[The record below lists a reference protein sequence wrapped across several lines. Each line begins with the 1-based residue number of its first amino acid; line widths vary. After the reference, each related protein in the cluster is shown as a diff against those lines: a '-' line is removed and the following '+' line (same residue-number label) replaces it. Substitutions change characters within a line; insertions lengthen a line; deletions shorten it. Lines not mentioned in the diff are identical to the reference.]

1 MYNITHPWPLY
12 VRSVPQKYHSWELKP
27 CLLRFWTLKLHPQG
41 NGLVILDTLHNQ
53 RNPVPDQ
60 NHMGQQKQIL
70 ERGYE
75 WVPSYHSPTSWS
87 PFQREVDLRSLV
99 GSAHNSPLRWLI
111 RCQTLSECPPDL
123 ERCSRRLP
131 PSLLCPTPAQR
142 LHKTTNHERKAA
154 ACIFICVVSHVH
166 VVGTPPTFIGDPL
179 PDGSMQSWWRSQ
191 DCVSVQGQQRWC
203 APSSRHCLSLQVRRI
218 LS

>member
-53 RNPVPDQ
+53 RNNPVPDQ

-75 WVPSYHSPTSWS
+75 WVPSHHSPTSWS

-154 ACIFICVVSHVH
+154 ACMHIHLRGQSRACGGNAPINYWRPFTRWQHAVLMKEPRLCFCARAAEVMCTLFS
-166 VVGTPPTFIGDPL
+166 PL
-179 PDGSMQSWWRSQ
+179 P
-191 DCVSVQGQQRWC
+191 
-203 APSSRHCLSLQVRRI
+203 
-218 LS
+218 